1 MKILLIIIG
10 IFFYFYCFI
19 KMLKFSYILLAIK
32 KVWLPMFYENRKYF
46 INDSLLIKLKGYK
59 LLYYMSLLIFLLFL
73 MIFIPSQLV
82 YMIICMIA
90 ALIIAKLTFNPYI
103 YEKDFFIHFSSY
115 LKNEYD
121 NL

>member
-10 IFFYFYCFI
+10 IFFYFCCFI

-32 KVWLPMFYENRKYF
+32 KVWIPMFYENRKYF

-82 YMIICMIA
+82 YMIICMIV

>member
-32 KVWLPMFYENRKYF
+32 KVWIPMFYENRKYF

-90 ALIIAKLTFNPYI
+90 SLIIAKLTFNPYI

>member
-1 MKILLIIIG
+1 
-10 IFFYFYCFI
+10 
-19 KMLKFSYILLAIK
+19 
-32 KVWLPMFYENRKYF
+32 MFYENRKYF

-82 YMIICMIA
+82 YMIICMIV

>member
-1 MKILLIIIG
+1 MKILLIILE

-32 KVWLPMFYENRKYF
+32 KVWIPMFYENRKYF
-46 INDSLLIKLKGYK
+46 INDSLLTKLKRYK

-73 MIFIPSQLV
+73 MIFIPSQLL
-82 YMIICMIA
+82 YMTICIIVA
-90 ALIIAKLTFNPYI
+90 FIIARLTFNPDI
-103 YEKDFFIHFSSY
+103 YEKNFFINFSSY